1 MASARA
7 ERFGGFTGRT
17 AWARSLA
24 APLRSY
30 LDTEA
35 GSAVVLVGA
44 AVVAMVWANVPGGA
58 YESVWSTHLSISLGD
73 AHVSLTLREW
83 VGDGLMSFF
92 FFVVGLE
99 IRRELDLG
107 ALRERRRLA
116 VPVVAALGG
125 MACAVGIYLALNA
138 GGPGAGGWGVAM
150 STDTAI
156 ALGVLALVGR
166 ACPQRLRVFMLTL
179 VTVDDIVALAVIALA
194 YTGHVSVTALAIAV
208 ALFAAV
214 VALRR
219 AGVRWG
225 PGYFVLACGI
235 WVALLES
242 GVNPAVAGVALGLIT
257 TAYLPAR
264 DPLARA
270 AALAREF
277 REQPTAALARS
288 AQAGVRTAV
297 SPNER
302 LQHLFHP
309 WTSYFV
315 VPLFALA
322 NAGVDLGGGLLGR
335 ALDSPIT
342 QGIFAG
348 YVAGKLAGV
357 SAGAWLAT
365 RVRGVLPPVAW
376 PPLVG
381 AAAVSGAG
389 FAVALFIAGLAFG
402 GERLEEAKVGILAAA
417 VGAAALGWL
426 LFRALAR
433 APDRMRSGAGT
444 DAPILDLDAPVDPEV
459 DHIRGP
465 LDASVTLVEYGD
477 YECPWCGHAEAVVRG
492 LLAGFEDSLR
502 YVFRH
507 LPLADVHPHARLA
520 AEAAEAAGAQGAW
533 WEMHDRLFAHQEA
546 LAPEALREHARA
558 LGLDVERFEEDLRR
572 RRFAPRVERDVE
584 SADRGEVTGTPTF
597 FLNGRRHHGAYDEST
612 LAQAVREARAAAAT
626 GGG

>member
-1 MASARA
+1 MASAGA
-7 ERFGGFTGRT
+7 ERSGGFTGRT
-17 AWARSLA
+17 AWARGLA

-35 GSAVVLVGA
+35 GSAVVLLAA
-44 AVVAMVWANVPGGA
+44 AVAAMAWANLPGGS
-58 YESVWSTHLSISLGD
+58 YESVWSTHLSISVGD
-73 AHVSLTLREW
+73 ADVSLTLREW
-83 VGDGLMSFF
+83 VADGLMSFF

-125 MACAVGIYLALNA
+125 MACAVGIYLVLNA
-138 GGPGAGGWGVAM
+138 GGPGAVGWGVAM

-156 ALGVLALVGR
+156 ALGLLALVGR
-166 ACPQRLRVFMLTL
+166 ACPHRLRVFMLTL
-179 VTVDDIVALAVIALA
+179 VTVDDIVALAVIAFA
-194 YTGHVSVTALAIAV
+194 YTGHLSVTALAIAF

-214 VALRR
+214 VALRG
-219 AGVRWG
+219 AGVHWG
-225 PGYFVLACGI
+225 PAYFVLACGI

-242 GVNPAVAGVALGLIT
+242 GVNPAVAGMALGLTT
-257 TAYLPAR
+257 TAYMPAR

-288 AQAGVRTAV
+288 AQEGVRTAV

-342 QGIFAG
+342 QGVFAG

-365 RVRGVLPPVAW
+365 RLRGVRLPVAW

-402 GERLEEAKVGILAAA
+402 GERLAEAKVGILAAA

-426 LFRALAR
+426 LFRILAH
-433 APDRMRSGAGT
+433 APDRVRSGTGT
-444 DAPILDLDAPVDPEV
+444 DAPILDLDAPVDVGV
-459 DHIRGP
+459 DHVRGP
-465 LDASVTLVEYGD
+465 LDAPVTLVEYGD
-477 YECPWCGHAEAVVRG
+477 YECPYCGRAESVVRE
-492 LLAGFEDSLR
+492 LLDEFGDSLR

-507 LPLADVHPHARLA
+507 LPLTDVHPHARMA

-533 WEMHDRLFAHQEA
+533 WEMHDWLFAHQDA
-546 LAPEALREHARA
+546 LTPAALREHARA
-558 LGLDVERFEEDLRR
+558 LGLDVERFAEDVRR
-572 RRFAPRVERDVE
+572 RAFAQRVDRDVDSAERD
-584 SADRGEVTGTPTF
+584 DVTGTPTF
-597 FLNGRRHHGAYDEST
+597 FLNGRRHHGAYDEAT
-612 LAQAVREARAAAAT
+612 LAAAVREARAMA
-626 GGG
+626 GS